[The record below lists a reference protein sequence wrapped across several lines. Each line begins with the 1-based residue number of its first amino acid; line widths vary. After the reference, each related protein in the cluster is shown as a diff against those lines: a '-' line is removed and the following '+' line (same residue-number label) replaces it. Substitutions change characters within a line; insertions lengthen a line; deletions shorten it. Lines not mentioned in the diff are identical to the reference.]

1 METFR
6 LLLATAELPLGSHSN
21 NNAIRVI
28 LVHMIL
34 WRKDKFLLVPMCILI
49 FLYLFIVTLIENLN
63 DFAIDYFR
71 DEGPME

>member
-1 METFR
+1 
-6 LLLATAELPLGSHSN
+6 
-21 NNAIRVI
+21 
-28 LVHMIL
+28 
-34 WRKDKFLLVPMCILI
+34 MCILI